1 MQIRTVYMYLY
12 TVNLFS
18 EYVRL
23 SVQTVCCFL
32 HPLTLVVMDTSGK
45 SSCPCWGTLPRVG
58 SSKV

>member
-1 MQIRTVYMYLY
+1 MYLY

-23 SVQTVCCFL
+23 SVQSVMCIQTVCRFL